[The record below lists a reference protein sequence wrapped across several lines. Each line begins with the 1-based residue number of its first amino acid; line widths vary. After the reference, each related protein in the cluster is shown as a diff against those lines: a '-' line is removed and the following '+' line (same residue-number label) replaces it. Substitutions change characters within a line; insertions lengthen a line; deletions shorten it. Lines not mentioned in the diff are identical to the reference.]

1 MTAMAPTPI
10 HIALDHPENG
20 RLTIFWDNGS
30 ESEYLL
36 ADLRKI
42 CPCATCRDLRGQ
54 LASNSELTL
63 LTNNAVDPSTEVIH
77 LDTVGRY
84 AIQFTWKDG
93 HNTGIYTYEF
103 LHELG
108 QDKEMKA

>member
-1 MTAMAPTPI
+1 MADMAPTPI

-36 ADLRKI
+36 ADLRKT
-42 CPCATCRDLRGQ
+42 CPCATCRDLRNQ
-54 LASNSELTL
+54 LASSNDLAL
-63 LTNNAVDPSTEVIH
+63 LTNNTIDPSTEVIN
-77 LDTVGRY
+77 LETVGRY

-103 LHELG
+103 LRELG
-108 QDKEMKA
+108 QDKEIKT

>member
-1 MTAMAPTPI
+1 MAAIAPTPI

-36 ADLRKI
+36 ADLRKA
-42 CPCATCRDLRGQ
+42 CPCATCRDLRNQ
-54 LASNSELTL
+54 LTSNGELTL
-63 LTNNAVDPSTEVIH
+63 LTNNAIDPSTEVIH
-77 LDTVGRY
+77 LETVGRY
-84 AIQFTWKDG
+84 AIQFTWKDS

-103 LHELG
+103 LRELG
-108 QDKEMKA
+108 QDKDMKI